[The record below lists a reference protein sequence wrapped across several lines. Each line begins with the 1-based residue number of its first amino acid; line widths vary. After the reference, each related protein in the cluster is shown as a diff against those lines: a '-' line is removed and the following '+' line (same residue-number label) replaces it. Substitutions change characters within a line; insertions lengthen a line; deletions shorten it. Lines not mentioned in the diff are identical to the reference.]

1 MRRLMRFA
9 ARLYPAA
16 WRARYGEE
24 FEALLEDI
32 GPGWRDVWNVLGGAL
47 KMQITTWAWW
57 KLVPALGLAG
67 AIVMAV
73 AAFTMQPRYES
84 SAVIRVTPTV
94 VRESPGQS
102 LEQEM
107 RDQVR
112 HQAVAI
118 QVRHQVVAMV
128 VKAQD
133 PTSLKDIIHDERLY
147 PRGVGRGTIEDAV
160 AQLQRD
166 TRFVPSDGAQVLA
179 VSFRYPDAIKAQRV
193 IQKLMGLMME
203 GNIGGAVEG
212 QTPSLVTVLDPA
224 SLPIKPVYPNWP
236 FMIAIGLGAGALI
249 GCLYSARSGWRV
261 VLFSGAVGA
270 PLTIGLAGLVW
281 GRPLLHS
288 HAPPVLAVG
297 GCLLGLTVGS
307 VVVLLRRRP
316 LTG

>member
-1 MRRLMRFA
+1 MRLA

-47 KMQITTWAWW
+47 KMQMTTWGFW

-67 AIVMAV
+67 AIAMAV

-84 SAVIRVTPTV
+84 SGVMRVTPTA
-94 VRESPGQS
+94 VREAPGQS
-102 LEQEM
+102 LEREM
-107 RDQVR
+107 SDQVR
-112 HQAVAI
+112 H
-118 QVRHQVVAMV
+118 RVVAMV
-128 VKAQD
+128 IKAED
-133 PTSLKDIIHDERLY
+133 PTSLKEIIHDERLY
-147 PRGVGRGTIEDAV
+147 FRGVGKGTMEDAV

-166 TRFVPSDGAQVLA
+166 IRFVPSDGARVLA

-193 IQKLMGLMME
+193 IQKLMTLMMA
-203 GNIGGAVEG
+203 GNTGDATEG
-212 QTPSLVTVLDPA
+212 QTPSLVEVLDPA
-224 SLPIKPVYPNWP
+224 SLPSKPVYPNWP

-270 PLTIGLAGLVW
+270 PLAIGLSALVW
-281 GRPLLHS
+281 GRPILYS

-316 LTG
+316 AVK

>member
-9 ARLYPAA
+9 AGLYPAA

-47 KMQITTWAWW
+47 KMQMTKWGFW
-57 KLVPALGLAG
+57 KLVPALGFAG

-73 AAFTMQPRYES
+73 AAFTMQPKYES
-84 SAVIRVTPTV
+84 SGVMRVTPTAV
-94 VRESPGQS
+94 SEAPGQ
-102 LEQEM
+102 
-107 RDQVR
+107 RFG
-112 HQAVAI
+112 
-118 QVRHQVVAMV
+118 HQVLALVI
-128 VKAQD
+128 KAED
-133 PTSLKDIIHDERLY
+133 PTSLKEIIHDERLY
-147 PRGVGRGTIEDAV
+147 PRGVGRGTMEDAV

-166 TRFVPSDGAQVLA
+166 IRFVPSDGARVLA
-179 VSFRYPDAIKAQRV
+179 VSFRYPDAIKAQHV

-203 GNIGGAVEG
+203 GNIGGATEG

-224 SLPIKPVYPNWP
+224 SLPIKPIYPNWP

-270 PLTIGLAGLVW
+270 PLAIGLAALVW
-281 GRPLLHS
+281 GRPILYS
-288 HAPPVLAVG
+288 RAPPVLAVG

-307 VVVLLRRRP
+307 VAVLLRRP
-316 LTG
+316 AVK